1 MKRYVVG
8 GVGVAGLVVLG
19 GLAWLFNSLVLAWA
33 TTLFVVALIA
43 GTAFYRKFHQKFAT
57 SSSLTTSHSTATK
70 PVVESHAKDDVDP
83 GVDDSQD
90 LAELM
95 LKQGRYTL
103 LLRPQIAESI
113 PAQVLTRA
121 QQMLDDE
128 MTLVPSGETIV
139 GKGMNDSADLP
150 EHLDGRVVHVEG
162 FYLDRYQVTNDQFQ
176 RFVDAG
182 GYEQLALWDPE
193 IVPAILEFVDST
205 GISGPR
211 YWKNGTYLSG
221 QGNHPVVGVCWY
233 EAAAYARWVGK
244 RLPTDPEWVKSGSW
258 PVPLPG
264 ARPIQRKFPW
274 GEAFDQNKTNLWGSG
289 RGGTAPV
296 DEFTDGMSVGG
307 AHQLIGNVWEWTSS
321 RFGAWQSGANPLV
334 LDASMRS
341 VRGGAFDTYFE
352 AQASCDFQS
361 GDKAVARKRNIGFR
375 CAIGLCDLIPDESM
389 QAEETPAQVETHE
402 EFAEVTQ

>member
-8 GVGVAGLVVLG
+8 GIGVAGLVVLG
-19 GLAWLFNSLVLAWA
+19 GLAWLLNSLLLAWGTA
-33 TTLFVVALIA
+33 ILVAALMA
-43 GTAFYRKFHQKFAT
+43 GTIFYRRFQKKF
-57 SSSLTTSHSTATK
+57 SSSQCSATK
-70 PVVESHAKDDVDP
+70 ATPAKSAGHAPQTKKADA
-83 GVDDSQD
+83 GVSDSQG

-95 LKQGRYTL
+95 LEQGRYTL
-103 LLRPQIAESI
+103 LLRPQIAESMAPQI
-113 PAQVLTRA
+113 LTRA
-121 QQMLDDE
+121 QEMLDDE
-128 MTLVPSGETIV
+128 MTLVPGGETIV
-139 GKGMNDSADLP
+139 GKGMNDSVDLP
-150 EHLDGRVVHVEG
+150 EHLDGRIVHVEG

-211 YWKNGTYLSG
+211 YWKNGTYLPG
-221 QGNHPVVGVCWY
+221 QAKHPVVGVCWY

-264 ARPIQRKFPW
+264 ARPIQRRFPW

-289 RGGTAPV
+289 RGSTVPV
-296 DEFTDGMSVGG
+296 DEFSDGMSVGG
-307 AHQLIGNVWEWTSS
+307 ACQLIGNVWEWTSS
-321 RFGAWQSGANPLV
+321 RFGAWQSSSNPLI

-389 QAEETPAQVETHE
+389 QAEETPAQVETQE

>member
-8 GVGVAGLVVLG
+8 GIGVAGLVVVG
-19 GLAWLFNSLVLAWA
+19 GLAWLLNSVLLAWA
-33 TTLFVVALIA
+33 ATLIVAILVG
-43 GTAFYRKFHQKFAT
+43 GTLFYRKYRQKYSSST
-57 SSSLTTSHSTATK
+57 SSPAKNSSSSPTPHAPQQQTSNAT
-70 PVVESHAKDDVDP
+70 VE
-83 GVDDSQD
+83 DSQG

-103 LLRPQIAESI
+103 LLRPQIAESMPPQI
-113 PAQVLTRA
+113 LARA
-121 QQMLDDE
+121 QEMLDDE
-128 MTLVPSGETIV
+128 MTLVPGGETIV
-139 GKGMNDSADLP
+139 GKGVNDASDLP

-193 IVPAILEFVDST
+193 IVPAILEFVDLT
-205 GISGPR
+205 GVSGPR
-211 YWKNGTYLSG
+211 YWKNGTYPAG
-221 QGNHPVVGVCWY
+221 QANHPVVGVCWY

-264 ARPIQRKFPW
+264 SRPIQRKFPW

-289 RGGTAPV
+289 RGGTVPV
-296 DEFTDGMSVGG
+296 EEFEDGMSVGG
-307 AHQLIGNVWEWTSS
+307 ACQLIGNVWEWTSS
-321 RFGAWQSGANPLV
+321 RFGAWQSSSNPLI

-389 QAEETPAQVETHE
+389 QAEETPAQVETQE

>member
-1 MKRYVVG
+1 MYRYVVG
-8 GVGVAGLVVLG
+8 GTAVAGLVVLG
-19 GLAWLFNSLVLAWA
+19 GLAWLSHSLLLAWA
-33 TTLFVVALIA
+33 VAFLSAVLIA
-43 GTAFYRKFHQKFAT
+43 GTLFYRAFRKKFSASPRSKTKSSAAAN
-57 SSSLTTSHSTATK
+57 SSSNGEQNSPEAE
-70 PVVESHAKDDVDP
+70 VN
-83 GVDDSQD
+83 DSQD

-95 LKQGRYTL
+95 LQQGRYTL

-113 PAQVLTRA
+113 PPQTLARA
-121 QQMLDDE
+121 QEMLDDE
-128 MTLVPSGETIV
+128 MTLVPCGDTIV
-139 GKGMNDSADLP
+139 GKGGSDSIDLP

-162 FYLDRYQVTNDQFQ
+162 FYLDRYQVTNEQYQ

-182 GYEQLALWDPE
+182 GYEQLPLWDPE

-211 YWKNGTYLSG
+211 YWKKGTYSAG
-221 QGNHPVVGVCWY
+221 QAKHPVVGVCWY

-289 RGGTAPV
+289 KGGTTPV
-296 DEFTDGMSVGG
+296 DDFADGMSVGG
-307 AHQLIGNVWEWTSS
+307 AYQLIGNVWEWTSS
-321 RFGAWQSGANPLV
+321 RFGAWQSSMRPLI

-352 AQASCDFQS
+352 NQASCDFQS

-389 QAEETPAQVETHE
+389 QTEETSDQVETYE